1 MEECISTL
9 NSSLTYT
16 STKNFIFPVCSY
28 EYSGTRIN
36 SIVATFPPYLMRNYT
51 ISCNSVNIIGA
62 GTKSITSQ
70 NTWANGIE
78 ICCNDLADYKGYMA
92 RCSFTFTKK

>member
-1 MEECISTL
+1 M
-9 NSSLTYT
+9 
-16 STKNFIFPVCSY
+16 FPVCSY
-28 EYSGTRIN
+28 RHSDTYVN
-36 SIVATFPPYLMRNYT
+36 SIVAIFPPYIMRNYT
-51 ISCNSVNIIGA
+51 IKCNSVIIIGV

>member
-1 MEECISTL
+1 
-9 NSSLTYT
+9 
-16 STKNFIFPVCSY
+16 
-28 EYSGTRIN
+28 
-36 SIVATFPPYLMRNYT
+36 MRNYT